1 MSNLTDEAVNDAK
14 QGAKAVSST
23 VHAVKQGVKDAKV
36 IGKAAGQAA
45 AGNFAGAAATMVS
58 HPETLIKVIAA
69 TIVIA
74 LIPVLLLLFG
84 FMFLT
89 QIPGTIA
96 ETTMS
101 ALGETVDEVVLGWE
115 GFKAQLSNGI
125 DDFLTWIT
133 TGEKGDASQ
142 AYQDDIAIAS
152 DDIFQSYIGT
162 SNVIVAVL
170 NNYFRDAYTDY
181 LESVKKTAQDEVEKA
196 KKAAM
201 SDPNNVTIDNIT
213 CTIDK
218 DLYDGKNY
226 LNWTFYIMAGDSYA
240 ARTDEGLS
248 FRVPKM
254 VEAAKKLVKSK
265 VWKTE
270 VTTTTTTYGKKT
282 VTTMEPKM
290 DEDGNPVFDED
301 GTIVMERVSKV
312 VKTANIKCLY
322 SIKPS
327 QASKKVIMEYFNV
340 PQDEDTVESDTSEAD
355 LFDEE
360 AATMRQLY
368 NAAEADFEGDSSLDI
383 GAGDSTG
390 GAGTGT
396 VISGSIKQM
405 IEQFYANHSDELF
418 ECPASGLLPGP
429 WSGWKAKVTSS
440 WQSPRG
446 DTKHNGTDIVPPHSI
461 YPMSAPFKGI
471 IVGKQDGYSNGVL
484 VTKGNG
490 QRGNMLMIYYGERGG
505 VVPGEKNGVFI
516 LYQHLSP
523 GLSYNVD
530 DTISAGATIATT
542 GYSGYC
548 LSSHGGTGEHLHL
561 ELYYGET
568 QKDPEIEM
576 SN

>member
-23 VHAVKQGVKDAKV
+23 VHAVKQGVKDTKV

-45 AGNFAGAAATMVS
+45 AGDFAGAAATMVS
-58 HPETLIKVIAA
+58 HPKTLIKVIAVV
-69 TIVIA
+69 IVIA

-84 FMFLT
+84 FMFIT

-101 ALGETVDEVVLGWE
+101 ALGESVDEVVLDWE
-115 GFKAQLSNGI
+115 DFKAQLSNGI

-270 VTTTTTTYGKKT
+270 VTTTTTYVKKT

-530 DTISAGATIATT
+530 DTISAGAKIATT

>member
-36 IGKAAGQAA
+36 IDKAAGQAA
-45 AGNFAGAAATMVS
+45 AGDFAGAAATMVS
-58 HPETLIKVIAA
+58 HPKTLIKVIAA
-69 TIVIA
+69 AIVIA

-101 ALGETVDEVVLGWE
+101 ALGETVNEVVLGWE

-181 LESVKKTAQDEVEKA
+181 LESVKKKAQDEVEKA

-254 VEAAKKLVKSK
+254 VEAAKKLVESK
-265 VWKTE
+265 AWKTE
-270 VTTTTTTYGKKT
+270 VTTTTTYGKKT

-327 QASKKVIMEYFNV
+327 QASKKIIMEYFNV

-383 GAGDSTG
+383 GTGDNTG

>member
-1 MSNLTDEAVNDAK
+1 MSNLTDEAVHDAK

-265 VWKTE
+265 AWKTE
-270 VTTTTTTYGKKT
+270 VTTTTTYGKKT

-368 NAAEADFEGDSSLDI
+368 NAAEADFEGDSSLDV

-418 ECPASGLLPGP
+418 ECPATGLLPGP

-505 VVPGEKNGVFI
+505 IVPGEKNGVFI

>member
-45 AGNFAGAAATMVS
+45 AGDFAGAAATMVS
-58 HPETLIKVIAA
+58 HPKTLIKVIAA
-69 TIVIA
+69 AIVIA

-101 ALGETVDEVVLGWE
+101 ALGETVDEVALGWE

-170 NNYFRDAYTDY
+170 NNYFRDAYTNY
-181 LESVKKTAQDEVEKA
+181 LESVKKKAQDEVEKA

-213 CTIDK
+213 CTIEK

-254 VEAAKKLVKSK
+254 VEAAKKLVESK

-270 VTTTTTTYGKKT
+270 TEVTTTYGKKT

-405 IEQFYANHSDELF
+405 IEQFYATHSDELF

-530 DTISAGATIATT
+530 DTISAGATIAST

>member
-45 AGNFAGAAATMVS
+45 AGDFAGAAATMVS

-69 TIVIA
+69 AIVIA

-181 LESVKKTAQDEVEKA
+181 LESVKKKAQDEVEKA

-265 VWKTE
+265 AWKTE
-270 VTTTTTTYGKKT
+270 VTTTTTYGKKT

-405 IEQFYANHSDELF
+405 IEQFYATHSDELF

-461 YPMSAPFKGI
+461 YPMSAPFRGI

-530 DTISAGATIATT
+530 DTISAGATIAST

>member
-1 MSNLTDEAVNDAK
+1 MSNLTDEAVHDAK

-45 AGNFAGAAATMVS
+45 AGDFVGATTTMVT
-58 HPETLIKVIAA
+58 HPKTLIKVIAA

-115 GFKAQLSNGI
+115 DFKAQLSNGI

-181 LESVKKTAQDEVEKA
+181 LESVKKRAQDEVEKA

-240 ARTDEGLS
+240 ARTDKGLS

-254 VEAAKKLVKSK
+254 VEAAKKLVESK
-265 VWKTE
+265 AWKTE
-270 VTTTTTTYGKKT
+270 VTTTTTYGKKT

-405 IEQFYANHSDELF
+405 IEQFYATHSDELF

-530 DTISAGATIATT
+530 DTISAGATIAST

>member
-1 MSNLTDEAVNDAK
+1 
-14 QGAKAVSST
+14 
-23 VHAVKQGVKDAKV
+23 
-36 IGKAAGQAA
+36 
-45 AGNFAGAAATMVS
+45 
-58 HPETLIKVIAA
+58 
-69 TIVIA
+69 
-74 LIPVLLLLFG
+74 
-84 FMFLT
+84 MFLT

-270 VTTTTTTYGKKT
+270 VTTTTTYGKKT

>member
-1 MSNLTDEAVNDAK
+1 MSNLADEAVNDAK

-36 IGKAAGQAA
+36 IDKAAGQAA
-45 AGNFAGAAATMVS
+45 AGDFAGAAATMVS
-58 HPETLIKVIAA
+58 HPKTLIKVIAA
-69 TIVIA
+69 AIVIA

-181 LESVKKTAQDEVEKA
+181 LESVKKTAQDEVEEA

-270 VTTTTTTYGKKT
+270 VTTTTTYGEKT

-322 SIKPS
+322 LIKPS

-368 NAAEADFEGDSSLDI
+368 NAAEPDFEGNSSLDI
-383 GAGDSTG
+383 GAGDGTG

-405 IEQFYANHSDELF
+405 IEQFYATHSDELF

-484 VTKGNG
+484 VTEGNG

-505 VVPGEKNGVFI
+505 IVPGEKNGVFI

>member
-23 VHAVKQGVKDAKV
+23 VHAVKQGVKDTKV
-36 IGKAAGQAA
+36 IGKATGQAA

-58 HPETLIKVIAA
+58 HPKTLIKVIAA

-170 NNYFRDAYTDY
+170 NNYFRDAYTNY
-181 LESVKKTAQDEVEKA
+181 LESVKKKAQDEVEKA

-240 ARTDEGLS
+240 ARTGKGLS

-254 VEAAKKLVKSK
+254 VEAAKKLVESK
-265 VWKTE
+265 VWETE
-270 VTTTTTTYGKKT
+270 VTTTTTYGKKT

>member
-181 LESVKKTAQDEVEKA
+181 LESVKKKAQDEVEKA

-240 ARTDEGLS
+240 ARTDKGLS

-265 VWKTE
+265 AWKTE
-270 VTTTTTTYGKKT
+270 VTTTTTYGKKT

-530 DTISAGATIATT
+530 DTISAGAKIATT

>member
-36 IGKAAGQAA
+36 IGKAAGQAT
-45 AGNFAGAAATMVS
+45 AGDFAGAAATMVS

-69 TIVIA
+69 AIVIA

-181 LESVKKTAQDEVEKA
+181 LESVKKKAQDEVEKA

-265 VWKTE
+265 AWETE
-270 VTTTTTTYGKKT
+270 VTTTTTYGKKT

-405 IEQFYANHSDELF
+405 IEQFYATHSDELF

-461 YPMSAPFKGI
+461 YPMSAPFRGI

-530 DTISAGATIATT
+530 DTISAGATIAST

>member
-23 VHAVKQGVKDAKV
+23 VHAVKQGVKDTKV

-45 AGNFAGAAATMVS
+45 AGDFAGAAATMVS

-69 TIVIA
+69 AIVIA

-181 LESVKKTAQDEVEKA
+181 LESVKKKAQDEVEKA

-254 VEAAKKLVKSK
+254 VEAAKKLVNSK
-265 VWKTE
+265 PWKTE
-270 VTTTTTTYGKKT
+270 VTTTTTYGKKT

-405 IEQFYANHSDELF
+405 IEQFYATHSDELF

-505 VVPGEKNGVFI
+505 IVPGEKNGVFI

>member
-45 AGNFAGAAATMVS
+45 AGDFAGAAATMVS
-58 HPETLIKVIAA
+58 HPKTLIKVIAA
-69 TIVIA
+69 AIVIA

-170 NNYFRDAYTDY
+170 NNYFRDTYTDY
-181 LESVKKTAQDEVEKA
+181 LESVKKKAQDEVEKA

-240 ARTDEGLS
+240 ARTDKGLS

-254 VEAAKKLVKSK
+254 VEAAKKLVESK
-265 VWKTE
+265 AWKTE
-270 VTTTTTTYGKKT
+270 VTTTTTYGKKT

-327 QASKKVIMEYFNV
+327 QASKKIIMEYFNV

-405 IEQFYANHSDELF
+405 IEQFYATHSDELF

-530 DTISAGATIATT
+530 DTISAGATIAST

>member
-1 MSNLTDEAVNDAK
+1 MSNLTDEAVHDAK

-69 TIVIA
+69 AIVIA

-181 LESVKKTAQDEVEKA
+181 LESVKKKAQDKVEKA

-265 VWKTE
+265 AWKTE
-270 VTTTTTTYGKKT
+270 VTTTTTYGKKT

-405 IEQFYANHSDELF
+405 IEQFYATHSDELF

>member
-1 MSNLTDEAVNDAK
+1 MSNLTDEAVHDAK

-36 IGKAAGQAA
+36 IGKATGQAA
-45 AGNFAGAAATMVS
+45 AGNFVGAAATMAT
-58 HPETLIKVIAA
+58 HPKTLIKVIAA
-69 TIVIA
+69 AIVIA

-115 GFKAQLSNGI
+115 DFKAQLSNGI

-240 ARTDEGLS
+240 ARTDKGLS

-265 VWKTE
+265 AWKTE
-270 VTTTTTTYGKKT
+270 VTTTTTYGKKT

-327 QASKKVIMEYFNV
+327 QASKKIIMEYFNV

-405 IEQFYANHSDELF
+405 IEQFYATHSDELF

-530 DTISAGATIATT
+530 DTISAGATIAST

>member
-23 VHAVKQGVKDAKV
+23 VHAVKQGVKDTKV

-45 AGNFAGAAATMVS
+45 AGDFAGAAATMVS
-58 HPETLIKVIAA
+58 HPETLIKVIAVV
-69 TIVIA
+69 IVIA

-84 FMFLT
+84 FMFIT

-181 LESVKKTAQDEVEKA
+181 LESVKKKAQDEVEKA

-254 VEAAKKLVKSK
+254 VEAAKKLVESK
-265 VWKTE
+265 AWKTE
-270 VTTTTTTYGKKT
+270 VTTTTTYGKKT

-405 IEQFYANHSDELF
+405 IEQFYATHSDELF

-530 DTISAGATIATT
+530 DTISAGATIAST

>member
-45 AGNFAGAAATMVS
+45 AGDFAGAAATMVS
-58 HPETLIKVIAA
+58 HPKTLIKVIAA
-69 TIVIA
+69 AIVIA

-181 LESVKKTAQDEVEKA
+181 LESVKKKAQDEVEKA
-196 KKAAM
+196 KKVAM

-213 CTIDK
+213 CTIAK

-254 VEAAKKLVKSK
+254 VEAAKKLVESK
-265 VWKTE
+265 AWKTE
-270 VTTTTTTYGKKT
+270 VTTTTTYGKKT

-530 DTISAGATIATT
+530 DTISAGAKIATT

>member
-45 AGNFAGAAATMVS
+45 AGDFAGAAATMVS

-69 TIVIA
+69 AIVIA

-265 VWKTE
+265 DWKTE
-270 VTTTTTTYGKKT
+270 VTTTTTYGKKT

-322 SIKPS
+322 SIKLS

>member
-1 MSNLTDEAVNDAK
+1 MSNLTDEAVHDAK

-36 IGKAAGQAA
+36 IDKAAGQAA

-69 TIVIA
+69 AIVIA

-101 ALGETVDEVVLGWE
+101 ALGETVDEVVLSLE

-170 NNYFRDAYTDY
+170 NNYFRDAYTNY

-196 KKAAM
+196 KKVAM

-213 CTIDK
+213 CTTDK

-254 VEAAKKLVKSK
+254 VEAAKKLVKSNA
-265 VWKTE
+265 WKTE
-270 VTTTTTTYGKKT
+270 VTTTTTYGKKT

-327 QASKKVIMEYFNV
+327 QASKKVIMEYFNI

-383 GAGDSTG
+383 GAGDGTG

-405 IEQFYANHSDELF
+405 IEQFYATHSDELF

>member
-181 LESVKKTAQDEVEKA
+181 LESVKKKAQDEVENA

-213 CTIDK
+213 CTIEK

-254 VEAAKKLVKSK
+254 VEAAKKLVESK
-265 VWKTE
+265 AWKTE
-270 VTTTTTTYGKKT
+270 VTTTTTYGKKT

-530 DTISAGATIATT
+530 DTISAGAKIATT

>member
-1 MSNLTDEAVNDAK
+1 MSNLTDEAVYDAK

-36 IGKAAGQAA
+36 IGKAEGQAA

-142 AYQDDIAIAS
+142 AYQNDIAIAS

-181 LESVKKTAQDEVEKA
+181 LESVKKKAQDEVEKA

-213 CTIDK
+213 CTIEK

-254 VEAAKKLVKSK
+254 VEAAKKLVESK
-265 VWKTE
+265 AWKTE
-270 VTTTTTTYGKKT
+270 VTTTTTYGKKT

-368 NAAEADFEGDSSLDI
+368 NAAEADFEGDSSLDV
-383 GAGDSTG
+383 GAGDGTG

-418 ECPASGLLPGP
+418 ECPATGLLPGP

-505 VVPGEKNGVFI
+505 IVPGEKNGVFI

>member
-152 DDIFQSYIGT
+152 DDIFQSYNGT

-181 LESVKKTAQDEVEKA
+181 LESVKKKAQDEVEKA

-213 CTIDK
+213 CTTDK

-254 VEAAKKLVKSK
+254 VEAAKKLVESK
-265 VWKTE
+265 AWKTE
-270 VTTTTTTYGKKT
+270 VTTTTTYGKKT

-360 AATMRQLY
+360 VATMRQLY

>member
-58 HPETLIKVIAA
+58 HPKTLIKVIAA
-69 TIVIA
+69 AIVIA

-170 NNYFRDAYTDY
+170 NNYFRDVYTGY
-181 LESVKKTAQDEVEKA
+181 LESVKKKAQDEVEKA

-254 VEAAKKLVKSK
+254 VEAARKLVKSK

-270 VTTTTTTYGKKT
+270 VTTTTTYGKKT

-368 NAAEADFEGDSSLDI
+368 NAAEADFEGDSSFDI

-405 IEQFYANHSDELF
+405 IEQFYATHSDELF

-530 DTISAGATIATT
+530 DTISAGATIAST

>member
-530 DTISAGATIATT
+530 DTISAGAKIATT

>member
-1 MSNLTDEAVNDAK
+1 MSDLTDEAVNDAK

-45 AGNFAGAAATMVS
+45 AGNFAGTAATMVS
-58 HPETLIKVIAA
+58 HPKTLIKVIAV

-170 NNYFRDAYTDY
+170 NNYFRDAYTNY

-218 DLYDGKNY
+218 DLYDSKNY

-240 ARTDEGLS
+240 ARTDKGLS

-254 VEAAKKLVKSK
+254 VEAARKLVKSK

-270 VTTTTTTYGKKT
+270 VTTTTTYGEKT

-301 GTIVMERVSKV
+301 GTIVMEHVSKV
-312 VKTANIKCLY
+312 VKTANIECLY

-368 NAAEADFEGDSSLDI
+368 NAAEADFEGGSSLDV

-418 ECPASGLLPGP
+418 ECPATGLLPGP

-484 VTKGNG
+484 VTEGNG

>member
-45 AGNFAGAAATMVS
+45 AGDFAGAAATMVS

-69 TIVIA
+69 AIVIA

-181 LESVKKTAQDEVEKA
+181 LESVKKKAQDEVEKA
-196 KKAAM
+196 KKVAM

-270 VTTTTTTYGKKT
+270 VTTTTTYGKKI

>member
-1 MSNLTDEAVNDAK
+1 MSNLTDEAVHDAK

-170 NNYFRDAYTDY
+170 NNYFRDAYTGY

-270 VTTTTTTYGKKT
+270 VTATTTYGKKT

-368 NAAEADFEGDSSLDI
+368 NAAEADFEGNSSLDV

-418 ECPASGLLPGP
+418 ECPATGLLPGP

-505 VVPGEKNGVFI
+505 IVPGEKNGVFI

>member
-45 AGNFAGAAATMVS
+45 AGDFAGAAATMVS

-69 TIVIA
+69 AIVIA

-265 VWKTE
+265 AWKAE
-270 VTTTTTTYGKKT
+270 VTTTTTYGKKT

-383 GAGDSTG
+383 GAGDGTG

-405 IEQFYANHSDELF
+405 IEQFYATHSDELF

>member
-23 VHAVKQGVKDAKV
+23 VHAVKQGVKDTKV

-45 AGNFAGAAATMVS
+45 AGDFAGAAATMVS

-170 NNYFRDAYTDY
+170 NNYFRDAYTNY

-248 FRVPKM
+248 FRVHKM
-254 VEAAKKLVKSK
+254 VEAAKKLVESK
-265 VWKTE
+265 VWKAE
-270 VTTTTTTYGKKT
+270 VTTTTTYGKKT

-368 NAAEADFEGDSSLDI
+368 NAAEADFEGDSSLDV

-418 ECPASGLLPGP
+418 ECPATGLLPGP

>member
-45 AGNFAGAAATMVS
+45 AGNSAGAAATMVS
-58 HPETLIKVIAA
+58 HPETLIKAIAVV
-69 TIVIA
+69 IVIA

-181 LESVKKTAQDEVEKA
+181 LESVKKKAQDEVEKA

-254 VEAAKKLVKSK
+254 VEAAKKLVESK
-265 VWKTE
+265 AWKTE
-270 VTTTTTTYGKKT
+270 VTTTTTYGKKT

-405 IEQFYANHSDELF
+405 IEQFYATHSDELF

-530 DTISAGATIATT
+530 DTISAGATIAST

>member
-58 HPETLIKVIAA
+58 HPKTLIKVIAA

-170 NNYFRDAYTDY
+170 NNYFRDAYTNY

-254 VEAAKKLVKSK
+254 VEAARKWSPALQMFKILISDAACPEV
-265 VWKTE
+265 VW
-270 VTTTTTTYGKKT
+270 
-282 VTTMEPKM
+282 
-290 DEDGNPVFDED
+290 
-301 GTIVMERVSKV
+301 
-312 VKTANIKCLY
+312 
-322 SIKPS
+322 
-327 QASKKVIMEYFNV
+327 
-340 PQDEDTVESDTSEAD
+340 
-355 LFDEE
+355 
-360 AATMRQLY
+360 
-368 NAAEADFEGDSSLDI
+368 
-383 GAGDSTG
+383 
-390 GAGTGT
+390 
-396 VISGSIKQM
+396 
-405 IEQFYANHSDELF
+405 
-418 ECPASGLLPGP
+418 
-429 WSGWKAKVTSS
+429 
-440 WQSPRG
+440 
-446 DTKHNGTDIVPPHSI
+446 
-461 YPMSAPFKGI
+461 
-471 IVGKQDGYSNGVL
+471 
-484 VTKGNG
+484 
-490 QRGNMLMIYYGERGG
+490 
-505 VVPGEKNGVFI
+505 
-516 LYQHLSP
+516 
-523 GLSYNVD
+523 
-530 DTISAGATIATT
+530 
-542 GYSGYC
+542 
-548 LSSHGGTGEHLHL
+548 
-561 ELYYGET
+561 
-568 QKDPEIEM
+568 
-576 SN
+576 

>member
-1 MSNLTDEAVNDAK
+1 MSNLTDEAVHDAK

-23 VHAVKQGVKDAKV
+23 VRAVKQGVKDAKV
-36 IGKAAGQAA
+36 VGEAAGQAA
-45 AGNFAGAAATMVS
+45 TGNFVGAATTMAT
-58 HPETLIKVIAA
+58 HPKTLIKVIAVA
-69 TIVIA
+69 IVIA
-74 LIPVLLLLFG
+74 LMPVLLLLFG
-84 FMFLT
+84 FAFLT

-96 ETTMS
+96 ETAMS
-101 ALGETVDEVVLGWE
+101 ALGETADEVVLDWE
-115 GFKAQLSNGI
+115 DFKAQLSNGI

-152 DDIFQSYIGT
+152 DEIFQSYMGT

-170 NNYFRDAYTDY
+170 NNYFRDAYNTY
-181 LESVKKTAQDEVEKA
+181 SENMRSKAQEKVDKA
-196 KKAAM
+196 KEDAIA
-201 SDPNNVTIDNIT
+201 NGVTMDNISY
-213 CTIDK
+213 TIHK

-240 ARTDEGLS
+240 ARTEEGLH

-254 VEAAKKLVKSK
+254 VEAARELVGDK

-270 VTTTTTTYGKKT
+270 VTTDTTYGKKT
-282 VTTMEPKM
+282 VTKMEPKM

-301 GTIVMERVSKV
+301 GTIVMERVSEV
-312 VKTANIKCLY
+312 VKTATITCTYKV
-322 SIKPS
+322 SPTE
-327 QASKKVIMEYFNV
+327 AAKKVIMKHFNV
-340 PQDEDTVESDTSEAD
+340 PEDEDTVESDTSEAD

-383 GAGDSTG
+383 GTGSNTG

-405 IEQFYANHSDELF
+405 IDQFYANHSDDLF
-418 ECPASGLLPGP
+418 ECPVSGLLPGP
-429 WSGWKAKVTSS
+429 WSGWKSLITSS
-440 WQSPRG
+440 WQSPREG
-446 DTKHNGTDIVPPHSI
+446 GTKHNGTDIAPPHAT
-461 YPMSAPFKGI
+461 YPLVAPYKGI
-471 IVGKQDGYSNGVL
+471 IVGKQDGYANGVL
-484 VTKGNG
+484 IPKGQG
-490 QRGNMLMIYYGERGG
+490 QRGNLLMIYYGERGG
-505 VVPGEKNGVFI
+505 VVPGEKNGVFM
-516 LYQHLSP
+516 LYQHMAP

-530 DTISAGATIATT
+530 DTIEAGAIIGYT

-548 LSSHGGTGEHLHL
+548 ISKTGTGEHLHL

>member
-1 MSNLTDEAVNDAK
+1 MSNLTDEAIHDAK

-58 HPETLIKVIAA
+58 HPKTLIKVIAA

-181 LESVKKTAQDEVEKA
+181 LESVKKKAQDEVEKA

-265 VWKTE
+265 AWKTE
-270 VTTTTTTYGKKT
+270 VTTTTTYGKKT

-340 PQDEDTVESDTSEAD
+340 PQDEDTIESDTSEAD

-368 NAAEADFEGDSSLDI
+368 NAAEADFEGDSSLDV

-418 ECPASGLLPGP
+418 ECPATGLLPGP

-530 DTISAGATIATT
+530 DTISAGAKIATT

>member
-36 IGKAAGQAA
+36 IGKAAGQSA

-58 HPETLIKVIAA
+58 HPKTLIKVIAA

-270 VTTTTTTYGKKT
+270 VTTTTTYGEKT

-405 IEQFYANHSDELF
+405 IEQFYATHSDELF
-418 ECPASGLLPGP
+418 ECPASGILPGP

>member
-1 MSNLTDEAVNDAK
+1 MSNLTDEAVHDAK

-23 VHAVKQGVKDAKV
+23 VHAVKQGVKDTKV

-270 VTTTTTTYGKKT
+270 VTTTTTYGEKT

-368 NAAEADFEGDSSLDI
+368 NAAEADFEGDSSLDV

-418 ECPASGLLPGP
+418 ECPATGLLPGP

-505 VVPGEKNGVFI
+505 IVPGEKNGVFV

>member
-58 HPETLIKVIAA
+58 HPKTLIKVIAA

-101 ALGETVDEVVLGWE
+101 ALGETVDEVVLGLE

-181 LESVKKTAQDEVEKA
+181 LESVKKKAQDEVEKA

-213 CTIDK
+213 CTTDK

-254 VEAAKKLVKSK
+254 VEAARKLVKSK

-270 VTTTTTTYGKKT
+270 VTTTTTYGKKT

-530 DTISAGATIATT
+530 DTISAGAKIATT

>member
-1 MSNLTDEAVNDAK
+1 
-14 QGAKAVSST
+14 
-23 VHAVKQGVKDAKV
+23 
-36 IGKAAGQAA
+36 
-45 AGNFAGAAATMVS
+45 
-58 HPETLIKVIAA
+58 
-69 TIVIA
+69 
-74 LIPVLLLLFG
+74 
-84 FMFLT
+84 
-89 QIPGTIA
+89 
-96 ETTMS
+96 
-101 ALGETVDEVVLGWE
+101 
-115 GFKAQLSNGI
+115 
-125 DDFLTWIT
+125 
-133 TGEKGDASQ
+133 
-142 AYQDDIAIAS
+142 
-152 DDIFQSYIGT
+152 
-162 SNVIVAVL
+162 
-170 NNYFRDAYTDY
+170 
-181 LESVKKTAQDEVEKA
+181 
-196 KKAAM
+196 
-201 SDPNNVTIDNIT
+201 
-213 CTIDK
+213 
-218 DLYDGKNY
+218 
-226 LNWTFYIMAGDSYA
+226 
-240 ARTDEGLS
+240 
-248 FRVPKM
+248 M
-254 VEAAKKLVKSK
+254 VEAARKLVKSK

-270 VTTTTTTYGKKT
+270 VTTTTTYGKKT

-368 NAAEADFEGDSSLDI
+368 NAAEADFEGGSSLDI
-383 GAGDSTG
+383 GVGDSTG

-418 ECPASGLLPGP
+418 ECPATGLLPGP

-446 DTKHNGTDIVPPHSI
+446 NTKHNGTDIVPPHSI

-530 DTISAGATIATT
+530 DTISAGATIAST